1 MPRAHALHSRRAT
14 LMLLLAVAAL
24 AFPLG
29 VLANHQFNDVPTSAS
44 YHDDVET
51 LVGAGITAGCG
62 GGNYCPGSPVT
73 RGQMAQFL
81 TRGLSQVAMSSEMI
95 AGTGAIT
102 EDEGFVTVAEVTITV
117 PGVGGNQFVE
127 MHGEAT
133 VAGNLA
139 GCGEICYVNARLRH
153 AADGALSLIGFYR
166 FPEAGV
172 EEQDVVSK
180 SWVFTAE
187 PGEHT
192 YQLQVAVFNTDS
204 TLNVTEP
211 TLIATTHPF
220 GTTDSPTLTS
230 TGSGTDAG
238 TGAAG
243 D

>member
-1 MPRAHALHSRRAT
+1 MQRVRAPLPRRPT
-14 LMLLLAVAAL
+14 LILVLVVAAL
-24 AFPLG
+24 GLPLG
-29 VLANHQFNDVPTSAS
+29 VLANHQFADVPTSAS

-62 GGNYCPGSPVT
+62 GGNYCPGSAVT

-81 TRGLSQVAMSSEMI
+81 SRGLSRVSMSSEMI
-95 AGTGAIT
+95 AGTGVIT

-117 PGVGGNQFVE
+117 PGVSGSQFVE
-127 MHGEAT
+127 VFGEAS
-133 VAGNLA
+133 ASGALA
-139 GCGEICYVNARLRH
+139 GCSDICYVNARLRH

-166 FPEAGV
+166 FPEEGV
-172 EEQDVVSK
+172 LDQDVVSK
-180 SWVFTAE
+180 AWVFTAE

-192 YQLQVAVFNTDS
+192 YELQVAVFNTDS
-204 TLNVTEP
+204 TLNVSEP

-220 GTTDSPTLTS
+220 GATDSPTLSS
-230 TGSGTDAG
+230 TGSDTDAG